1 MLWLKTTKIPAKLSS
16 NGIQINPITNARV
29 DKWEMS
35 VRKFAHYV
43 LFAIGGLIIYV
54 MLHQFQVKHKIL
66 IAIFFG
72 MLLACMDEMH
82 QFFSAN
88 RGPRLFDVGLDSL
101 GVVSGVLLGHF
112 CTKIMNQF
120 KKGKKFYDKLQ
131 KNHCGEDC
139 KSG

>member
-1 MLWLKTTKIPAKLSS
+1 MLS
-16 NGIQINPITNARV
+16 NGTQINPITNARV

-35 VRKFAHYV
+35 VRKFAHYG
-43 LFAIGGLIIYV
+43 LFAIGGVIIYG
-54 MLHQFQVKHKIL
+54 MLHHVQIKHNIL
-66 IAIFFG
+66 IAIFLG
-72 MLLACMDEMH
+72 LLLACIDEIH

-101 GVVSGVLLGHF
+101 GVVSGVLLAHF

-131 KNHCGEDC
+131 KNHCRENC
-139 KSG
+139 KSD